1 MATTEEQR
9 ETERSLIRSSL
20 IGVFD
25 ESELQRSD
33 YSTRDF
39 ELRVTTLLCRATVNL
54 AETIESKTEFPP
66 GPP

>member
-25 ESELQRSD
+25 ESDEQRSD
-33 YSTRDF
+33 YNARDF
-39 ELRVTTLLCRATVNL
+39 IIRLVTLHCRATVNL
-54 AETIESKTEFPP
+54 AETIEGKTEFPP